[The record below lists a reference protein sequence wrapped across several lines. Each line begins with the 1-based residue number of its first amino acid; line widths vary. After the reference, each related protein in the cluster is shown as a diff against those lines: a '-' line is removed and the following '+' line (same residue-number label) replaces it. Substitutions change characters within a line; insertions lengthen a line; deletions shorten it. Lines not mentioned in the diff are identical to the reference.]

1 MAAANGGGETGITG
15 SIRTDDPAFL
25 SRDDHHVG
33 WNQALKRALE
43 EIPDSWRG
51 ENLTVTFEVYI
62 KPNPGS
68 VGEYKVHLRP
78 SG

>member
-1 MAAANGGGETGITG
+1 MAASGGGETGATG

-33 WNQALKRALE
+33 WNLALKRALE

-51 ENLTVTFEVYI
+51 ETLTVTFEVYI

-68 VGEYKVHLRP
+68 VGEYKVRLHP

>member
-1 MAAANGGGETGITG
+1 MAAANGGGETGVTG
-15 SIRTDDPAFL
+15 SFRTDDPTV
-25 SRDDHHVG
+25 SRDDHHFG
-33 WNQALKRALE
+33 WNQALKSALE
-43 EIPDSWRG
+43 KIPDSWRG

>member
-1 MAAANGGGETGITG
+1 MAAASGGDQTTVTG

-33 WNQALKRALE
+33 WNQAMKNALQ

-51 ENLTVTFEVYI
+51 LNLTVTFEVYI
-62 KPNPGS
+62 RPNPGS

-78 SG
+78 TG